1 MTPERNDIDRQA
13 LLRRLNRRLS
23 ARGERVYR
31 SRGSW
36 AERQWGDWF
45 VVNLRTRKIS
55 GGVEIE
61 RMARQLGALRDWER
75 LASPEVPA

>member
-1 MTPERNDIDRQA
+1 MTPERNAIDKQA
-13 LLRRLNRRLS
+13 LLRRVNRRLS

-45 VVNLRTRKIS
+45 LVDLQSKKVS

-61 RMARQLGALRDWER
+61 VMARQLGALRDWER
-75 LASPEVPA
+75 LATEVPA